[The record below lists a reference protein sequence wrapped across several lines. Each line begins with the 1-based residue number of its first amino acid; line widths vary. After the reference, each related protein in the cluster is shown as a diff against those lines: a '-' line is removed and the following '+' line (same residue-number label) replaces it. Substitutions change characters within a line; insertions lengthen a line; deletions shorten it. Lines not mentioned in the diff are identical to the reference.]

1 MSSRSKGAPATGGV
15 LPPPG
20 VDPVVWPSLTPFR
33 QAVYAALCRVP
44 PGRVITY
51 GALARAV
58 GCGSARAVGQ
68 ALRHNPLA
76 PRVPCHRVIA
86 ADGSLGGFNGRSDG
100 PEPRRKRALL
110 EAEGVAFTAAGRVAA
125 GTPLSILDSQA
136 PPG

>member
-1 MSSRSKGAPATGGV
+1 MSSRSQGSGV
-15 LPPPG
+15 PPPG
-20 VDPVVWPSLTPFR
+20 VDPAVWRSLTPFR

-44 PGRVITY
+44 PGRVVTY

-76 PRVPCHRVIA
+76 PQVPCHRVVA
-86 ADGSLGGFNGRSDG
+86 ADGRLGGFNGCTAG
-100 PEPRRKRALL
+100 PELRRKRALL

-125 GTPLSILDSQA
+125 GTPLSILESQA